1 MKKFLFTLSSAVK
14 VAFARMMRAFQE
26 LRAWLGPFDGPRV
39 ANALMAAQAIFAL
52 LALFVTVAAF
62 FLARAA

>member
-1 MKKFLFTLSSAVK
+1 MKSFLTILS
-14 VAFARMMRAFQE
+14 VAAQAASSRMRRGFHA
-26 LRAWLGPFDGPRV
+26 LRAWLGPFDGPRM